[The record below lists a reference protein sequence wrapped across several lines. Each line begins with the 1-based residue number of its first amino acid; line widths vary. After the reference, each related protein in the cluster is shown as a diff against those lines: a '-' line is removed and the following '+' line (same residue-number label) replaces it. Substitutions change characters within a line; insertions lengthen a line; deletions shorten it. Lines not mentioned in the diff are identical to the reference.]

1 MINSRINV
9 QKLALSSML
18 AALGVIL
25 ASPVFAFIVPLF
37 GVPAVRIDLIAIPTI
52 VAGLLLGPIYGLT
65 VGILTDVLGFLLF
78 THVFGAYHVGFTL
91 NLALSGLLAGT
102 LMKVFHKSFKRFP
115 IVIVNII
122 FLSVLSLTSI
132 LYIVI
137 TDSISINGTAFL
149 LSLGFKLAFIGSI
162 VAFFLV
168 LLWTMI
174 VSRKKKPKDIA
185 EIDRIIFIVLFIEVF
200 VVILLTPI
208 WVFQLYQA
216 PPYIAGVFLRVIR
229 AMWLIPL
236 KAYLIYSITL
246 VAKSMYKESSHSVIQ
261 NTPL

>member
-1 MINSRINV
+1 MISRQINV

-65 VGILTDVLGFLLF
+65 VGILTDVLGFFLF
-78 THVFGAYHVGFTL
+78 THVFGAYHFGFTL
-91 NLALSGLLAGT
+91 NLALAGLSAGLLIK
-102 LMKVFHKSFKRFP
+102 LFRKSSQKFP
-115 IVIVNII
+115 IFMINIV
-122 FLSVLSLTSI
+122 FLSLLSLLSI
-132 LYIVI
+132 LYIVL
-137 TDSISINGTAFL
+137 TDSISINGTAFT
-149 LSLGFKLAFIGSI
+149 LSEGFKWVFTGSI
-162 VAFFLV
+162 IAFFLV

-174 VSRKKKPKDIA
+174 ISRKKKPKDTVH
-185 EIDRIIFIVLFIEVF
+185 IDRIIFIVLFIEVF

-216 PPYIAGVFLRVIR
+216 PPYIAGVFLRIIR

-261 NTPL
+261 KSSL